1 MRAWGATELVR
12 HHGRARRG
20 GSGGIAAG
28 ETTRVAV
35 ESEIELELRGVGRA
49 LLEGLDPLHL
59 PNGAFGTCCQRRR
72 PERALTFV
80 QRLRTEKILRSLM
93 HAVRKRPVEPDRVE
107 RIVSG
112 IQRRLESLGES
123 EIPSTVVG
131 EMVMDALRTLDH
143 VAYIRFASV
152 YKNFR
157 EAKDFEDFV
166 GKLGGDSDE

>member
-1 MRAWGATELVR
+1 
-12 HHGRARRG
+12 
-20 GSGGIAAG
+20 
-28 ETTRVAV
+28 
-35 ESEIELELRGVGRA
+35 
-49 LLEGLDPLHL
+49 
-59 PNGAFGTCCQRRR
+59 
-72 PERALTFV
+72 
-80 QRLRTEKILRSLM
+80 
-93 HAVRKRPVEPDRVE
+93 KRPVEPERVE

-112 IQRRLESLGES
+112 IQRRLESLGEN

-166 GKLGGDSDE
+166 GKLGGDDDNDV

>member
-1 MRAWGATELVR
+1 MRCPFCGHEDTQVKDSRPTDDNSA
-12 HHGRARRG
+12 
-20 GSGGIAAG
+20 I
-28 ETTRVAV
+28 
-35 ESEIELELRGVGRA
+35 
-49 LLEGLDPLHL
+49 
-59 PNGAFGTCCQRRR
+59 RRR
-72 PERALTFV
+72 RYCPSCGSRFTTFERVQLRELTIVKKNGVKEPFE
-80 QRLRTEKILRSLM
+80 REKILRSLM

-112 IQRRLESLGES
+112 IQRRLESLGEN

-166 GKLGGDSDE
+166 GKLGDNDE

>member
-1 MRAWGATELVR
+1 MRCPFCGHDDTQVKDSRPTEDGGAIRRRRFCPSCGSRFTTFERVQLRELV
-12 HHGRARRG
+12 
-20 GSGGIAAG
+20 I
-28 ETTRVAV
+28 VKKN
-35 ESEIELELRGVGRA
+35 GVK
-49 LLEGLDPLHL
+49 EP
-59 PNGAFGTCCQRRR
+59 F
-72 PERALTFV
+72 ERDKLS
-80 QRLRTEKILRSLM
+80 RSLM

-166 GKLGGDSDE
+166 GKLGGDDDNDV

>member
-1 MRAWGATELVR
+1 
-12 HHGRARRG
+12 
-20 GSGGIAAG
+20 
-28 ETTRVAV
+28 
-35 ESEIELELRGVGRA
+35 
-49 LLEGLDPLHL
+49 
-59 PNGAFGTCCQRRR
+59 
-72 PERALTFV
+72 
-80 QRLRTEKILRSLM
+80 M

-166 GKLGGDSDE
+166 GKLGGDDDNDV